1 MYFNLVNLII
11 MFFRTLLGLS
21 ARIYLSE
28 STIKKKSNHSRGSS
42 VPMFHVFYG
51 YWIDCCLSIS
61 IRGNPKAI
69 YGQDLA
75 FRLSVKCKA
84 PLQKRKNNKTQPA
97 GFHFVFSDLFLAAF
111 IATVAKL
118 LRTLCAL
125 GVCLTSGR
133 NSFCGS
139 SFMLE
144 C

>member
-11 MFFRTLLGLS
+11 MFFRNTFG
-21 ARIYLSE
+21 IICKNIFKCKYNKNNQI
-28 STIKKKSNHSRGSS
+28 TRGSS

-51 YWIDCCLSIS
+51 YWIDCSLSIS

-84 PLQKRKNNKTQPA
+84 PLQKRKNNKTQLA

-118 LRTLCAL
+118 LRTSCAL